1 MSFTRPIELGHHWSI
16 LPVLCTRQARPDAR
30 GGSSARGWLPGA
42 GAQPPA
48 CFAPGAATSKYWGFA
63 ALAVAGVIAFYV
75 YIKCCGGSNGGG
87 DEEGETGVAPAT
99 RCCLRRR
106 GPRGKRL
113 GTTGD
118 ASEAPAGAT
127 LAVRGLSTRAA
138 PPTMDSVASPPSRAV
153 AAGHPVRP
161 RGRAQLREGH
171 MRIDPRTHAPRTV
184 QAYMDTPLGMTV
196 GRSPPPPPPPDNMA
210 PPPPPLREQARTV
223 TVR

>member
-1 MSFTRPIELGHHWSI
+1 MPA
-16 LPVLCTRQARPDAR
+16 ARLLLRLAVVTALAVS
-30 GGSSARGWLPGA
+30 GTV
-42 GAQPPA
+42 AQPPA
-48 CFAPGAATSKYWGFA
+48 CTAPSVACGGVCCASCDVATGGCTSPPAAPPPAESTSKYWGFA

-106 GPRGKRL
+106 GPRGKRA

-138 PPTMDSVASPPSRAV
+138 PPTMDSVAPPSRAV

-171 MRIDPRTHAPRTV
+171 MRIDPRTHRALCRPTWIIPS
-184 QAYMDTPLGMTV
+184 A
-196 GRSPPPPPPPDNMA
+196 
-210 PPPPPLREQARTV
+210 
-223 TVR
+223 